1 MRDALGGLFNI
12 TLLFTFLFLI
22 TGFVLFGINY
32 YKAFSVKNKII
43 TTIEQYEGNMGNPK
57 LKEKIEP
64 YIRSLNYNARISNNM
79 VNNLKSGNDL
89 EWDCNT
95 FNDLGFCFAK
105 DTSSSNTCLS
115 TFLVKTFVNT
125 DVPVFNSIFSSSNI
139 FTVSGETKVIRSRE
153 DSCR

>member
-1 MRDALGGLFNI
+1 MRDALGGLINI

-43 TTIEQYEGNMGNPK
+43 TTIEQYEGNMSNGK
-57 LKEKIEP
+57 LKTKIDD
-64 YIRSLNYNARISNNM
+64 YIKRLNYNAIIGNN
-79 VNNLKSGNDL
+79 NINDSKH

-95 FNDLGFCFAK
+95 FKDLGFCYTEDVSQEDK
-105 DTSSSNTCLS
+105 CLS

-125 DVPVFNSIFSSSNI
+125 DVPVFNSIFSSSSL
-139 FTVSGETKVIRSRE
+139 FSVSGETKVIRSRKMGC
-153 DSCR
+153 S